1 MSPAP
6 VPRRRNDPEMDNY
19 IYMGGR
25 KPKSADRQTQPGTEP
40 GEPVITRPVPKRRN
54 DPEMDNYIYMGG
66 RKPQGA
72 EGKASK
78 RSGAAEANRSKSPK
92 ER

>member
-25 KPKSADRQTQPGTEP
+25 KPK
-40 GEPVITRPVPKRRN
+40 
-54 DPEMDNYIYMGG
+54 
-66 RKPQGA
+66 GA
-72 EGKASK
+72 EGTASK
-78 RSGAAEANRSKSPK
+78 RSGAAEANRYKSPK
-92 ER
+92 DP